1 MNEKS
6 EDMKKKRGRVV
17 KLNVLQGEE
26 PNEEAQIEGVMDI
39 YRKLHN
45 NKLLFKYY
53 AQTMYEL
60 LERRSSIVA

>member
-53 AQTMYEL
+53 A
-60 LERRSSIVA
+60 